1 MSRSRQAYAFTRSF
15 ESRGWKFWK
24 PGAEISTK
32 KGGTKTRQQNWWNGV
47 EENLYAK
54 IIVTFSQF
62 FHSLPVPTKLT
73 KITIYGTSAPF
84 LFFTSCHMLLEGS
97 CEQPEGNPPKA
108 GQDHQGVRVTV
119 SITLALVPR
128 LLTWEKTMGNSTPAF
143 AQGEWRY
150 LSDGRFRHLWTNAV
164 QAWCLLAGTGRVV
177 QHDIDPHA
185 PKICLPILNYF

>member
-1 MSRSRQAYAFTRSF
+1 MLVLRFENHKVEFLFNICYKMGMLYMSEADKHTHLQGAS
-15 ESRGWKFWK
+15 K
-24 PGAEISTK
+24 PGVEVLKA
-32 KGGTKTRQQNWWNGV
+32 GGGNFNKERGNKN
-47 EENLYAK
+47 A
-54 IIVTFSQF
+54 
-62 FHSLPVPTKLT
+62 PTKLMKWGRREFVCKNNCHLFPIFPLTSSADQLT

-143 AQGEWRY
+143 AQGE
-150 LSDGRFRHLWTNAV
+150 
-164 QAWCLLAGTGRVV
+164 
-177 QHDIDPHA
+177 
-185 PKICLPILNYF
+185 